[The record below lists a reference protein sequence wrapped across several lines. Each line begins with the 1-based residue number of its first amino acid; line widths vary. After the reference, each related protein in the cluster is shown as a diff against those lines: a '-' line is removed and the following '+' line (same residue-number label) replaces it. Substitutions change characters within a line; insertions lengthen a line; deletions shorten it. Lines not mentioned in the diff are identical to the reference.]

1 MNLSAASSIATG
13 LLHGCGR
20 ALCSGCWNWF
30 MYVSDASITV
40 TIMLEKKQ
48 NVEVMLLL
56 SISMGSSGE
65 SIKEAISFHCL
76 PPWGSCVTARV
87 ELQLA
92 FGQNFPGKYFPAIFF
107 WAYTDVISQWIPI
120 CQNVLV
126 NSRADSVCPV
136 GLGFGNG
143 LVICW
148 LLTLGLFIGL
158 V

>member
-1 MNLSAASSIATG
+1 
-13 LLHGCGR
+13 
-20 ALCSGCWNWF
+20 

-48 NVEVMLLL
+48 NAEVMLLVSL
-56 SISMGSSGE
+56 SMGSGGE
-65 SIKEAISFHCL
+65 NIKEAISFHCL

-92 FGQNFPGKYFPAIFF
+92 FGQNFPGKYFPNIFF
-107 WAYTDVISQWIPI
+107 WAYTDVISQWIPV
-120 CQNVLV
+120 CQNVPV
-126 NSRADSVCPV
+126 HSEADSLV
-136 GLGFGNG
+136 GLGFGDG

-148 LLTLGLFIGL
+148 LFAVGLSIGL

>member
-1 MNLSAASSIATG
+1 
-13 LLHGCGR
+13 
-20 ALCSGCWNWF
+20 

-48 NVEVMLLL
+48 NAEVMLLVSL
-56 SISMGSSGE
+56 SMGSGGE

-92 FGQNFPGKYFPAIFF
+92 FGQSFHGKYFPALFF

-120 CQNVLV
+120 CQNVPV
-126 NSRADSVCPV
+126 YSRADGVCLV
-136 GLGFGNG
+136 GLLFRMGWSFVGCLQWG
-143 LVICW
+143 CSLVW
-148 LLTLGLFIGL
+148 FS
-158 V
+158 VPSSPHPR

>member
-1 MNLSAASSIATG
+1 
-13 LLHGCGR
+13 
-20 ALCSGCWNWF
+20 

-48 NVEVMLLL
+48 NAEVMLLVSL
-56 SISMGSSGE
+56 SMGSGGE

-76 PPWGSCVTARV
+76 PPWGSCVTARI

-92 FGQNFPGKYFPAIFF
+92 FGQSFPGKYFPAIFF
-107 WAYTDVISQWIPI
+107 WAYTDVISQWILI
-120 CQNVLV
+120 CPSVPV
-126 NSRADSVCPV
+126 YSRADSVCLV
-136 GLGFGNG
+136 GLGFWDG

-148 LLTLGLFIGL
+148 LFVMGLFIGL